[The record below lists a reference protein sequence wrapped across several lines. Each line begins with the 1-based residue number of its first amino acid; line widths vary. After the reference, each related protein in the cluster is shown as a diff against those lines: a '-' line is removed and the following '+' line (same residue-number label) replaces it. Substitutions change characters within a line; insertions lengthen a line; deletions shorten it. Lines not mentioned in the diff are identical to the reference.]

1 MKIVCVGADPAA
13 LYLGIL
19 LKRKNSSHTVRFA
32 ETGGD
37 TPSLP
42 SSIVCNPI
50 KRRLKLADAAVAAAA
65 NAEVATFDR
74 VEVDTGEHRFETQG
88 LVYASVR
95 TAGLIAALKRIAID
109 AGCDFHTCAPDAVTA
124 ELGGADL
131 IVVADRTAQVS
142 ERAADRSDARD
153 QSLYR
158 F

>member
-19 LKRKNSSHTVRFA
+19 LKRKDSAHAVRFV

-37 TPSLP
+37 TTSLP
-42 SSIVCNPI
+42 SSIVCNPL

-95 TAGLIAALKRIAID
+95 TAGLDRRAQAHRDRRRLRISHLRARC
-109 AGCDFHTCAPDAVTA
+109 GRR
-124 ELGGADL
+124 
-131 IVVADRTAQVS
+131 RT
-142 ERAADRSDARD
+142 
-153 QSLYR
+153 
-158 F
+158 